1 MSNYILSAALEL
13 KDKFSSRIDLAS
25 KSFKGFSSQ
34 VADGGKVI
42 GGSLKGIGNQLGVT
56 AERFKKAFNTV
67 ERYGKIAGAAVTAF
81 AGKSYLGWVE
91 LEDQLLRNAAITG
104 ASAKEQ
110 ERLNKQVTTQG
121 RVTRFTAKQVAE
133 AQMYQ
138 AMSGKSVNQI
148 LEITP
153 TLLKMSIAS
162 GDDLATT
169 SDYLTNSMTAAGI
182 SIKDTT
188 RYADLLANMSMRTN
202 MTMSDMA
209 DTILKIG
216 TLTKGQE
223 KIEDI
228 ATAMGVL
235 ADNGIRGAEA
245 GTAMKAIYA
254 RLFKAQDDKKM
265 QKLFKKYDLNLYKE
279 VIGADGEKHIEW
291 KGILEIIEDM
301 KPAFQKMNAA
311 EQNYFMTT
319 VAGAHHM
326 DAFSA
331 LLKATNDQ
339 LEKSK
344 NAANNAGGSLDKFY
358 NTMTKGS
365 KQTLEEFKSAIDG
378 FGKAL
383 GKGLAPIVNEKLKEM
398 TSAINGV
405 TEQQLSTK
413 NINAF
418 LDEIEEKAKIVM
430 GTYVALK
437 GAIFAA
443 SHPYISAA
451 MAGWGT
457 GVFLG
462 NKLGSALEPY
472 INSPKMIDWRDKRAK
487 ERETNL
493 GLNISQISEGFF
505 KRKQNSISEFGGY
518 LTTNGFVSGGNNITQ
533 NPSVFNQGTAGVN
546 ITGASIQIG
555 DKNINR
561 DELVKEIGEKMVKQI
576 EEAQMTQQADTILK
590 ESKNRSFLNTGNS
603 LGSLGAFNSEKYTKN
618 KLSAGNF
625 GDKEYLK
632 TNVSSPFGETKPEI
646 KVDLSHLT
654 LNTMKDTEA
663 LIKEVQERIG
673 EEMRNAIANARMTQ
687 Q

>member
-13 KDKFSSRIDLAS
+13 QDRFSSKIKSAS
-25 KSFKGFSSQ
+25 TSFKNFSSQ
-34 VADGGKVI
+34 VKTESASMGS
-42 GGSLKGIGNQLGVT
+42 SLKELGNQFGINSKG
-56 AERFKKAFNTV
+56 AISSFRTV
-67 ERYGKIAGAAVTAF
+67 ERYGKVAGAAVTAF
-81 AGKSYLGWVE
+81 TGKSYLGWVE

-235 ADNGIRGAEA
+235 ADNGIRRAEA

-301 KPAFQKMNAA
+301 KPAFQKIKRSR
-311 EQNYFMTT
+311 TK
-319 VAGAHHM
+319 
-326 DAFSA
+326 
-331 LLKATNDQ
+331 L
-339 LEKSK
+339 
-344 NAANNAGGSLDKFY
+344 FY
-358 NTMTKGS
+358 DNSCRCSSHGCVLSFVKG
-365 KQTLEEFKSAIDG
+365 
-378 FGKAL
+378 
-383 GKGLAPIVNEKLKEM
+383 
-398 TSAINGV
+398 
-405 TEQQLSTK
+405 
-413 NINAF
+413 
-418 LDEIEEKAKIVM
+418 
-430 GTYVALK
+430 Y
-437 GAIFAA
+437 
-443 SHPYISAA
+443 
-451 MAGWGT
+451 
-457 GVFLG
+457 
-462 NKLGSALEPY
+462 
-472 INSPKMIDWRDKRAK
+472 
-487 ERETNL
+487 
-493 GLNISQISEGFF
+493 
-505 KRKQNSISEFGGY
+505 
-518 LTTNGFVSGGNNITQ
+518 
-533 NPSVFNQGTAGVN
+533 
-546 ITGASIQIG
+546 
-555 DKNINR
+555 
-561 DELVKEIGEKMVKQI
+561 
-576 EEAQMTQQADTILK
+576 
-590 ESKNRSFLNTGNS
+590 
-603 LGSLGAFNSEKYTKN
+603 
-618 KLSAGNF
+618 
-625 GDKEYLK
+625 
-632 TNVSSPFGETKPEI
+632 
-646 KVDLSHLT
+646 
-654 LNTMKDTEA
+654 
-663 LIKEVQERIG
+663 
-673 EEMRNAIANARMTQ
+673 
-687 Q
+687 

>member
-13 KDKFSSRIDLAS
+13 KDKFSSQIDSAS
-25 KSFKGFSSQ
+25 KSFKNFSSQ

-56 AERFKKAFNTV
+56 AERFKKGFNTV
-67 ERYGKIAGAAVTAF
+67 ERYGKIATAATVAF
-81 AGKSYLGWVE
+81 TGKSYLGWVE

-110 ERLNKQVTTQG
+110 ERLNKQVIMQG
-121 RVTRFTAKQVAE
+121 RETRFTAKQVAG

-138 AMSGKSVNQI
+138 AQSGKTVNEI

-209 DTILKIG
+209 ETILKIG

-319 VAGAHHM
+319 VAGTHHM

-344 NAANNAGGSLDKFY
+344 NAANNAEGSLDKFY
-358 NTMTKGS
+358 NTMITGS

-378 FGKAL
+378 FGNAL
-383 GKGLAPIVNEKLKEM
+383 GAAAAPIVDEKLKEM
-398 TSAINGV
+398 TSAINRV
-405 TEQQLSTK
+405 TENQLSTE
-413 NINAF
+413 NIDRYIDHIILRAKQAAGVYVG
-418 LDEIEEKAKIVM
+418 LKA
-430 GTYVALK
+430 TVA
-437 GAIFAA
+437 AA
-443 SHPYISAA
+443 
-451 MAGWGT
+451 GT
-457 GVFLG
+457 GATILG
-462 NKLGSALEPY
+462 LGAGTITALALGGSALVGWGANKLRDVY
-472 INSPKMIDWRDKRAK
+472 MNSSSYNGDYM
-487 ERETNL
+487 ERIRL
-493 GLNISQISEGFF
+493 SH
-505 KRKQNSISEFGGY
+505 
-518 LTTNGFVSGGNNITQ
+518 
-533 NPSVFNQGTAGVN
+533 
-546 ITGASIQIG
+546 
-555 DKNINR
+555 
-561 DELVKEIGEKMVKQI
+561 
-576 EEAQMTQQADTILK
+576 EADAILK

-603 LGSLGAFNSEKYTKN
+603 LASLGAFNSEKYTKN

-632 TNVSSPFGETKPEI
+632 TNVSTPFNETKPEI

-673 EEMRNAIANARMTQ
+673 EEMRNAIANAQMTQ

>member
-13 KDKFSSRIDLAS
+13 KDNFSSKIKSAS
-25 KSFKGFSSQ
+25 TSFKNFSSQ
-34 VADGGKVI
+34 VKTESASMGS
-42 GGSLKGIGNQLGVT
+42 SLKELGNQFGINSKG
-56 AERFKKAFNTV
+56 AISSFRTV
-67 ERYGKIAGAAVTAF
+67 ERYGKVAGAAVTAF
-81 AGKSYLGWVE
+81 TGKSYLGWVE

-110 ERLNKQVTTQG
+110 ERLNKQVITQG
-121 RVTRFTAKQVAE
+121 RETRFTAKQVAG

-138 AMSGKSVNQI
+138 AQSGKTVNEI

-344 NAANNAGGSLDKFY
+344 NAANNAEGSLDKFY
-358 NTMTKGS
+358 NTMITGS

-378 FGKAL
+378 FGNAL
-383 GKGLAPIVNEKLKEM
+383 GAAAAPIVDEKLKEM
-398 TSAINGV
+398 TSAINRV
-405 TEQQLSTK
+405 TENQLSTE
-413 NINAF
+413 NIDRYIDHIILRAKQAAGVYVG
-418 LDEIEEKAKIVM
+418 LKA
-430 GTYVALK
+430 TVA
-437 GAIFAA
+437 AA
-443 SHPYISAA
+443 
-451 MAGWGT
+451 GT
-457 GVFLG
+457 GATILG
-462 NKLGSALEPY
+462 LGAGTITALALGGSALVGWGANKLRDVY
-472 INSPKMIDWRDKRAK
+472 MNSSSYNGDYM
-487 ERETNL
+487 ERIRL
-493 GLNISQISEGFF
+493 SH
-505 KRKQNSISEFGGY
+505 
-518 LTTNGFVSGGNNITQ
+518 
-533 NPSVFNQGTAGVN
+533 
-546 ITGASIQIG
+546 
-555 DKNINR
+555 
-561 DELVKEIGEKMVKQI
+561 
-576 EEAQMTQQADTILK
+576 EADAILK

-603 LGSLGAFNSEKYTKN
+603 LASLGAFNSEKYTKN

-632 TNVSSPFGETKPEI
+632 TNVSTPFNETKPEI

-673 EEMRNAIANARMTQ
+673 EEMRNAIANAQMTQ